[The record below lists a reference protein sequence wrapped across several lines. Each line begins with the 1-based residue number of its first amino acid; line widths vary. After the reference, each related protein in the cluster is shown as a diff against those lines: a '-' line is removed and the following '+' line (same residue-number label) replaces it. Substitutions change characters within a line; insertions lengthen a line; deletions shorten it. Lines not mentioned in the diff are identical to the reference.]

1 MILGIIDPEG
11 YDKENRVY
19 SGGGAVSYPACR
31 KWTGKG
37 GYKMKIGLRVNKGD
51 KEYKRV
57 IDAEVEIG
65 IGGGR

>member
-1 MILGIIDPEG
+1 M
-11 YDKENRVY
+11 V
-19 SGGGAVSYPACR
+19 GGAVSNPACR